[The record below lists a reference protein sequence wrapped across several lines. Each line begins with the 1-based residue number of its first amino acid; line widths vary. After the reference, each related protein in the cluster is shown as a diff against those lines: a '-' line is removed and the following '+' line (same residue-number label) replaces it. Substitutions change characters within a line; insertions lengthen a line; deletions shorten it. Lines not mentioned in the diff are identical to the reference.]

1 MKKLPVSV
9 ENLPSSSNIEK
20 DLEKDAKNSSSD
32 TENHKNDINENKNV
46 KKSGKRE
53 TKSTIVDSA
62 EEKAPSVKNEKKEK
76 FSNFVK
82 TPVLKSVNNILDR
95 HHRTRQLRNS
105 TAKRL
110 LQKAKSNN
118 NNGRATQVQSSD
130 KSGSARK
137 FVLPMR
143 SAHSSRVIKPNKRFI
158 EELEEKSASE
168 HSENDSTKQAKKAK
182 KSKEEEENLIWK
194 SDEKDSK
201 TKLKKANTLAFSGHN
216 SQQTSKNYEKSVDSL
231 PDAQTKSSQVSK
243 RSFADIYFNHEH
255 KNIEKCYLINRRFNF
270 RFCVN
275 PYLDFCRLITGQIA
289 ECIRQK

>member
-1 MKKLPVSV
+1 MQEHPPFHGFSSKEAKLSASYIKTQQKDAKNAVKKLPVSV

-32 TENHKNDINENKNV
+32 TENHKNDINENKDV
-46 KKSGKRE
+46 KKSGKAD
-53 TKSTIVDSA
+53 TKSADVKTA
-62 EEKAPSVKNEKKEK
+62 EEKALLAKKEKKEK
-76 FSNFVK
+76 FSNFVN

-118 NNGRATQVQSSD
+118 SNGRATQVQSSD

-158 EELEEKSASE
+158 EELEEKSGPE

-182 KSKEEEENLIWK
+182 KVKEEEENILLK
-194 SDEKDSK
+194 LDEKEMK
-201 TKLKKANTLAFSGHN
+201 TKSKKATNSASSGQN
-216 SQQTSKNYEKSVDSL
+216 SQQAAKSCEKSVDFL

-243 RSFADIYFNHEH
+243 RFFA
-255 KNIEKCYLINRRFNF
+255 KCIICATSAKL
-270 RFCVN
+270 
-275 PYLDFCRLITGQIA
+275 LLWS
-289 ECIRQK
+289 